1 MEKVYQPHYPTRNS
15 GFIIIAI
22 SIILFMVAVVF
33 IVLGNIGA
41 GWLVWLIVILIM
53 IGIWLGMLKAIAIA
67 LKNDPR
73 KVTLTD
79 EKLVVETPTG
89 ERELEIPFAAI
100 IAVNEGKAFIV
111 DVDDPQYDKY
121 KLWYR
126 GLVIDWLDGET
137 ERRDHLSERNTA
149 EFDELM
155 DDVFNRAPES
165 TRGPRFYER

>member
-1 MEKVYQPHYPTRNS
+1 MDKVYLPHYPTRNS

-22 SIILFMVAVVF
+22 SIILFMLAIVC
-33 IVLGNIGA
+33 IVLGNIGP
-41 GWLVWLIVILIM
+41 GWLVWLIAFLVM
-53 IGIWLGMLKAIAIA
+53 VGIWLGMLKAIAIA

-79 EKLVVETPTG
+79 ERLIVETPDG
-89 ERELEIPFAAI
+89 KRELEIPFADI

-111 DVDDPQYDKY
+111 DVDDPQYEKY

-155 DDVFNRAPES
+155 DDVFNRAPEP